1 MKKKFL
7 VYLILMTA
15 GCRSGGGD
23 RPLTFGLV
31 ADIQFAVIPALGTRD
46 YSYSWLKLIQN
57 IEEFNRRN
65 VSFVIQLGDLID
77 HDAASYDLILP
88 IFKKSKAP
96 VYHVIGNHDF
106 DIDPILKPLVMKKLG
121 SKNGSYTFSL
131 EKWRFIV
138 LNGDEL
144 SFNYPADDRLK
155 KEAEDM
161 FNKLTEKKRANATKW
176 NGGISRVQ
184 FEWLKTELDRAEQSR
199 RKVIVF
205 SHFPVLPPADLN
217 LWNDE
222 EVVSL
227 LKKYPCVK
235 ACFSGHN
242 HEGDYAFESGIHYVT
257 FKGLVETRGSNAA
270 AVITLTQDKIEIEGL
285 GRELSRSLVIR

>member
-15 GCRSGGGD
+15 GCRFGGGD

-31 ADIQFAVIPALGTRD
+31 TDIQFAASPALGIRD

-65 VSFVIQLGDLID
+65 VRFVIQLGDLID

-106 DIDPILKPLVMKKLG
+106 DIDPLLKPLVVEKLG
-121 SKNGSYTFSL
+121 SKNGYYAFSL

-184 FEWLKTELDRAEQSR
+184 FEWLKTELDRAENSR
-199 RKVIVF
+199 HNVIVF

-227 LKKYPCVK
+227 LEKYPCVK

-242 HEGDYAFESGIHYVT
+242 HKGDYAFKNGIHCVT
-257 FKGLVETRGSNAA
+257 FKGLVETGGSNAA